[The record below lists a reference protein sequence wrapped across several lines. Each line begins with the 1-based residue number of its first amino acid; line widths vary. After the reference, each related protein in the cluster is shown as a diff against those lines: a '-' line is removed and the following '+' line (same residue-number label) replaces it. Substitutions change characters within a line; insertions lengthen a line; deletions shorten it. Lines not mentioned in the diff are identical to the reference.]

1 MEIEHQ
7 LNVLPTNL
15 ENTLSNTL
23 SNNLS
28 DNLSDNLLNDNVNYQ
43 NDDKDLNNPT
53 NLNQNN
59 LLNSDNVLEDKEE
72 IKKKNY
78 SKLLRIRERID
89 KLSKEGKIEIFKI
102 IHKNNEKFSKN
113 NNGVMFDIKVIKGE
127 TIEEIAKFLNFSDVN
142 QKNFDLEEM
151 KRNDYRI
158 DCN

>member
-158 DCN
+158 NCN

>member
-127 TIEEIAKFLNFSDVN
+127 TIEEIANFLNFSDVN

>member
-7 LNVLPTNL
+7 LNVLPTNI
-15 ENTLSNTL
+15 ENNL

-28 DNLSDNLLNDNVNYQ
+28 VNLSNSIPNNLINNNINHQ
-43 NDDKDLNNPT
+43 NDDKDLNQK
-53 NLNQNN
+53 NL
-59 LLNSDNVLEDKEE
+59 SEDKEE
-72 IKKKNY
+72 KKKNY

-113 NNGVMFDIKVIKGE
+113 NNGVMFDIKVIKEE
-127 TIEEIAKFLNFSDVN
+127 TIEHITNFLNFSDVN

-158 DCN
+158 NCN

>member
-7 LNVLPTNL
+7 LNVLPTNI
-15 ENTLSNTL
+15 NNNL

-28 DNLSDNLLNDNVNYQ
+28 HNGLLNLVNESINHQ
-43 NDDKDLNNPT
+43 NENKY
-53 NLNQNN
+53 LNQNN
-59 LLNSDNVLEDKEE
+59 LSEDKEE
-72 IKKKNY
+72 KKKNY

-113 NNGVMFDIKVIKGE
+113 NNGVMFDIKVIKRE
-127 TIEEIAKFLNFSDVN
+127 TIEEITNFLNFSDIN

-151 KRNDYRI
+151 KRNDYRLN
-158 DCN
+158 CN

>member
-7 LNVLPTNL
+7 LNVLPTNI
-15 ENTLSNTL
+15 NNNL

-28 DNLSDNLLNDNVNYQ
+28 HNGLPNLVNESINHQ
-43 NDDKDLNNPT
+43 NENKY
-53 NLNQNN
+53 LNQNN
-59 LLNSDNVLEDKEE
+59 LSEDKEE
-72 IKKKNY
+72 KKKNY

-113 NNGVMFDIKVIKGE
+113 NNGVMFDIKVIKRE
-127 TIEEIAKFLNFSDVN
+127 TIEEITNFLNFSDIN

-151 KRNDYRI
+151 KRNDYRLN
-158 DCN
+158 CN

>member
-7 LNVLPTNL
+7 LNVLPTNI
-15 ENTLSNTL
+15 NNNL

-28 DNLSDNLLNDNVNYQ
+28 HNGLPNLVNKSINHQ
-43 NDDKDLNNPT
+43 NENKY
-53 NLNQNN
+53 LNQNN
-59 LLNSDNVLEDKEE
+59 LSEDKEE
-72 IKKKNY
+72 KKKNY

-113 NNGVMFDIKVIKGE
+113 NNGVMFDIKVIKRE
-127 TIEEIAKFLNFSDVN
+127 TIEEITNFLNFSDIN

-151 KRNDYRI
+151 KRNDYRLN
-158 DCN
+158 CN